1 MWHGSGVDIDA
12 YSALREERWTRLREL
27 SRKRRR
33 TGAEADELTRLYRST
48 AADLSAVRSAAPEPA
63 LITRLSMLLSSSR
76 IWLTGSSQVR
86 TADIL
91 GLFTRS
97 LPAAMHRVRWWG
109 LITSL
114 AVVVLAWIAGYY
126 TLHNPDALA
135 LIGDADTRRQ
145 IAEVE
150 FASYYEQYDNTSFAA
165 QVWTNNAWLAT
176 LCIVLGITGIFPLIL
191 LYNTVLQLGVNGAI
205 MAEHDALDIFFQ
217 LIAPHGLLELSA
229 VFVAAGAGLRMCWT
243 LLVPGP
249 RPRMV
254 ALTETFRT
262 LLLVA
267 LGLTI
272 ALFISGLIEGYVTP
286 SDMPW
291 WLKVA
296 LGIVACGTFWAYIFI
311 GGRVARDQGETGD
324 VDGEFR
330 SEVAPYAA

>member
-1 MWHGSGVDIDA
+1 
-12 YSALREERWTRLREL
+12 
-27 SRKRRR
+27 
-33 TGAEADELTRLYRST
+33 YRST

-165 QVWTNNAWLAT
+165 QV
-176 LCIVLGITGIFPLIL
+176 
-191 LYNTVLQLGVNGAI
+191 
-205 MAEHDALDIFFQ
+205 
-217 LIAPHGLLELSA
+217 
-229 VFVAAGAGLRMCWT
+229 
-243 LLVPGP
+243 
-249 RPRMV
+249 
-254 ALTETFRT
+254 
-262 LLLVA
+262 
-267 LGLTI
+267 
-272 ALFISGLIEGYVTP
+272 
-286 SDMPW
+286 
-291 WLKVA
+291 
-296 LGIVACGTFWAYIFI
+296 
-311 GGRVARDQGETGD
+311 
-324 VDGEFR
+324 
-330 SEVAPYAA
+330 

>member
-1 MWHGSGVDIDA
+1 MDIDA
-12 YSALREERWTRLREL
+12 YSALREQRWRRLREL
-27 SRKRRR
+27 SRKRNR

-76 IWLTGSSQVR
+76 MWLTGTAQVR
-86 TADIL
+86 TDDII
-91 GLFTRS
+91 GLFARA
-97 LPAAMHRVRWWG
+97 LPAAMYRVRWWG

-126 TLHNPDALA
+126 TLHNPEALA
-135 LIGDADTRRQ
+135 LVGDAETRRQ

-150 FASYYEQYDNTSFAA
+150 FASYYEQYDNTSFTAL
-165 QVWTNNAWLAT
+165 VWTNNAWLAT
-176 LCIVLGITGIFPLIL
+176 LCIVLGVTGVFPLIL
-191 LYNTVLQLGVNGAI
+191 LYNTVLQLGINGAI
-205 MAEHDALDIFFQ
+205 MAEHGALDIFFQ

-229 VFVAAGAGLRMCWT
+229 VFVAAGAGLRVCWT

-267 LGLTI
+267 LGLAI
-272 ALFISGLIEGYVTP
+272 ALLVSGLIEGFVTP

-291 WLKVA
+291 WAKVA
-296 LGIVACGTFWAYIFI
+296 LGVIACATFWFYIFV
-311 GGRVARDQGETGD
+311 GGRIARSQGETGD
-324 VDGEFR
+324 VTSEFR
-330 SEVAPYAA
+330 VEVAPYAA